1 MTGFLFLGRGE
12 REAASGRFYAYT
24 NVCSPLA
31 PGNDPQSA
39 PDSRRAT
46 GSTDP
51 FRPFECRSRTSAS
64 GVSQRRTGL
73 KVRHPLGKRRRDCAV
88 CGIALRAGAA
98 EACNLDGGLLAWAAE
113 VDATIVVAAAR

>member
-1 MTGFLFLGRGE
+1 LVPPTKIICECLQVADLTPPPP
-12 REAASGRFYAYT
+12 A
-24 NVCSPLA
+24 VP
-31 PGNDPQSA
+31 
-39 PDSRRAT
+39 
-46 GSTDP
+46 DP

>member
-39 PDSRRAT
+39 PDSRRST

-88 CGIALRAGAA
+88 CGIALRARAT

-113 VDATIVVAAAR
+113 VDATMVVAAAR